1 MMSPLNT
8 DIVSD
13 EGGQMSALTS
23 QQNADLVWDLEKI
36 HQHQRAMT
44 FVKQFENRFCVFS
57 SSVRQLYT
65 NYSIFFP
72 EEADRQMVILPDP
85 YAFHDTFS
93 HLNPDAVQSTGLHVI
108 PGNLIGKKGLYLVI
122 SHRDKN
128 VKSVPIPFQEGIR
141 QILRRSNTDDPFLPV
156 LMKGD
161 LREFNDQLPC
171 LHLNR
176 LRLKELSGLSSLE
189 RESIRTIVTDKLM
202 SLYQE
207 SSALNIA

>member
-1 MMSPLNT
+1 MINT
-8 DIVSD
+8 AT
-13 EGGQMSALTS
+13 Q
-23 QQNADLVWDLEKI
+23 QQNSDLVWNLEKI
-36 HQHQRAMT
+36 HQHQRAMN

-93 HLNPDAVQSTGLHVI
+93 HLSENAVQSTGLHVI
-108 PGNLIGKKGLYLVI
+108 PGNLIGKSGLYLI
-122 SHRDKN
+122 IARKDKN
-128 VKSVPIPFQEGIR
+128 VRSVPIPFQEGIR
-141 QILRRSNTDDPFLPV
+141 QILRRSNSDDPFLPV

-171 LHLNR
+171 LHLHR
-176 LRLKELSGLSSLE
+176 LRLKELHGLSGLE
-189 RESIRTIVTDKLM
+189 REGIRTIVTDKLM

-207 SSALNIA
+207 SGALNLKA

>member
-1 MMSPLNT
+1 MNA
-8 DIVSD
+8 VNN
-13 EGGQMSALTS
+13 S
-23 QQNADLVWDLEKI
+23 QQNSDLVWDLQKI

-57 SSVRQLYT
+57 TTVRQLYT

-72 EEADRQMVILPDP
+72 EEANRQLVILPDP

-122 SHRDKN
+122 SHKDKN
-128 VKSVPIPFQEGIR
+128 VRSVPIPFQEGIR
-141 QILRRSNTDDPFLPV
+141 QILRRSNSDDPFLPV

-176 LRLKELSGLSSLE
+176 LRLKELHSLSGLE
-189 RESIRTIVTDKLM
+189 REGIRTIITDKLM
-202 SLYQE
+202 KLYQE
-207 SSALNIA
+207 SGALNLS